1 MLSSRNAEFVRTD
14 KIQVQIFL
22 TDALSYVQNVQFEQN
37 ERGCCTL
44 DWNPIK
50 PFESYEIPSFP
61 IHTLPQSLRDY
72 VENISDNLA
81 IPIEMGVLAE
91 LAIISVCL
99 QGKVFIQVKPD
110 YKETTNLYVLI
121 IAEPGERKSPLLK
134 ILSAPLYEY
143 EKNVNVERKKKILED
158 EMKIKHLQKKQE
170 EFENE
175 DDYERVIK
183 IQLKI
188 DELSKNKTQ
197 LMRLTSDDFTIEAL
211 TTLMAQNSGKMSVI
225 SSEGGMFN
233 NITGRYSNKSS
244 FETLLKAYTGDTIRV
259 DRKSREPEFIE
270 NALLTIL
277 LMAQESVLEG
287 IMSNGDLRGQG
298 FLGRFL
304 YCKPISFMGKRS
316 YDTPP
321 LNHMILTN
329 FNARLVN
336 LLNIEGVNN
345 LTLSYEANKIC
356 KGFFDWIEPQL
367 INEFN
372 DIRDWAS
379 KLHGTTIRIAG
390 ILHCIENNGVGN
402 SIISKTIMEN
412 ACEIAVYFIEHA
424 KMAFSIMGASE
435 SVIKAKYV
443 LRKLES
449 VNVTEISKREIYLLC
464 RSRYFKKTEDI
475 SETLNLL
482 EEHGY
487 IRVKDSISS
496 NTVGRKSTI
505 YELNSVHFVHFV
517 Q

>member
-1 MLSSRNAEFVRTD
+1 M
-14 KIQVQIFL
+14 
-22 TDALSYVQNVQFEQN
+22 
-37 ERGCCTL
+37 
-44 DWNPIK
+44 
-50 PFESYEIPSFP
+50 
-61 IHTLPQSLRDY
+61 
-72 VENISDNLA
+72 
-81 IPIEMGVLAE
+81 
-91 LAIISVCL
+91 
-99 QGKVFIQVKPD
+99 
-110 YKETTNLYVLI
+110 
-121 IAEPGERKSPLLK
+121 
-134 ILSAPLYEY
+134 
-143 EKNVNVERKKKILED
+143 
-158 EMKIKHLQKKQE
+158 
-170 EFENE
+170 
-175 DDYERVIK
+175 
-183 IQLKI
+183 
-188 DELSKNKTQ
+188 
-197 LMRLTSDDFTIEAL
+197 
-211 TTLMAQNSGKMSVI
+211 
-225 SSEGGMFN
+225 
-233 NITGRYSNKSS
+233 
-244 FETLLKAYTGDTIRV
+244 
-259 DRKSREPEFIE
+259 
-270 NALLTIL
+270 
-277 LMAQESVLEG
+277 
-287 IMSNGDLRGQG
+287 
-298 FLGRFL
+298 
-304 YCKPISFMGKRS
+304 
-316 YDTPP
+316 
-321 LNHMILTN
+321 
-329 FNARLVN
+329 
-336 LLNIEGVNN
+336 
-345 LTLSYEANKIC
+345 TLSYEANKIC